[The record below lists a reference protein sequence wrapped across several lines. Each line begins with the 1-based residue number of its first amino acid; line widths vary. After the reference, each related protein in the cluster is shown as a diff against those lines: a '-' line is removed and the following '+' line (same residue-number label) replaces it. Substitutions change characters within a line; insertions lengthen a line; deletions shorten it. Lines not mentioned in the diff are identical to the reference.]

1 VTTRRAFIS
10 TLAGGLL
17 ATQLVAEAQEKGKIP
32 RIGYLFVGSVP
43 SPEDIAKGVAA
54 TNPNLKTNPFW
65 MGMKELGWVE
75 GQNLIVEWRG
85 GESADQLRAGAADL
99 VRLQVDVIVT
109 TGAGLAKAV
118 QLETKT
124 IPIVVQNGANLVA
137 AGLVASLARPGGNVT
152 GVQILAEDLISKR
165 LDLLKALVPNLSKVA
180 FLGEDVTNA
189 NVPQLLAG
197 YIQQAAAAAQA
208 LGIKFHPLIVHRPED
223 IAPAFLDMTKHGDQ
237 ALLAMATFFLYL
249 HRQEIVTLA
258 AKYRIPT
265 IYEFQL
271 HPEMG
276 GLMSYGVY
284 DSEVRRRAA
293 FLVDKILKGAKP
305 ADLPVEQPTKFELV
319 INLQTAKALG
329 LTIPQSL
336 LQRADRLIQ

>member
-1 VTTRRAFIS
+1 VDRRTF
-10 TLAGGLL
+10 LAGTGAVIL
-17 ATQLVAEAQEKGKIP
+17 AAPLTAEAQQAGKVA
-32 RIGYLFVGSVP
+32 RIGYLFVGSSVP
-43 SPEDIAKGVAA
+43 SRA
-54 TNPNLKTNPFW
+54 NPFW

-118 QLETKT
+118 RLETET
-124 IPIVVQNGANLVA
+124 IPIVVQNGANLIA

-189 NVPQLLAG
+189 DVPQLLAG
-197 YIQQAAAAAQA
+197 YVQQAAAAARA
-208 LGIKFHPLIVHRPED
+208 LGMKFHPLIVHRPEG
-223 IAPAFLDMTKHGDQ
+223 IAPAFLDMTTNGDQ
-237 ALLAMATFFLYL
+237 ALLAMATFFLYQY
-249 HRQEIVTLA
+249 RQEIVTLA
-258 AKYRIPT
+258 AKHRVPT

-271 HPEMG
+271 YPEMG
-276 GLMSYGVY
+276 GLMSYSVY

>member
-1 VTTRRAFIS
+1 VIDRRTF
-10 TLAGGLL
+10 LAGTGAVLL
-17 ATQLVAEAQEKGKIP
+17 AAPLAAEAQKPGKTA
-32 RIGYLFVGSVP
+32 RVGYLLVGPANSAP
-43 SPEDIAKGVAA
+43 SREEIAKSAA
-54 TNPNLKTNPFW
+54 TNPFML
-65 MGMKELGWVE
+65 GMKELGWIEGENMVVE
-75 GQNLIVEWRG
+75 RRW
-85 GESADQLRAGAADL
+85 GESADQLRAGAVDL
-99 VRLQVDVIVT
+99 VRIKVDVIVT
-109 TGAGLAKAV
+109 LGAGLAKTAL
-118 QLETKT
+118 LETKT

-152 GVQILAEDLISKR
+152 GVQILSEDLISKR

-189 NVPQLLAG
+189 AVPELLSG
-197 YIQQAAAAAQA
+197 YVQQAAAAAQA
-208 LGIKFHPLIVHRPED
+208 LGMKFHPLIVHRPED
-223 IAPAFLDMTKHGDQ
+223 IAPAFLDMTANGDQ
-237 ALLAMATFFLYL
+237 ALLSMATFFLYQ

-258 AKYRIPT
+258 AKHRIPT

-271 HPEMG
+271 YSEMG

-293 FLVDKILKGAKP
+293 FLVDKILRGAKP

-319 INLQTAKALG
+319 INAKTAKALG

-336 LQRADRLIQ
+336 LQRADRVIE